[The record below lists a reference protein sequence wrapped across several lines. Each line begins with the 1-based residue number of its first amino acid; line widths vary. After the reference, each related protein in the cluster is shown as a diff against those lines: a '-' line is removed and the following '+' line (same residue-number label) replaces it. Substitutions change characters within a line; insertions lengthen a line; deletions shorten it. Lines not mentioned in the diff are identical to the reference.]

1 MLDSEADFEDRATAI
16 GISTAELAQ
25 LKVLNYNTF
34 GRLAFAANYVPGQAD
49 DAPLRSLAA
58 SIVGIDPAPADRM
71 AVVGRIRVES
81 HRLIDTVYQMAEEGQ
96 LRYVKWEDCAKRDQE
111 LMGFKT
117 DPIWRPDSN
126 GVVKEVRWAED
137 MKADFTTDLKL
148 RLALQRRSLA
158 FDQSRL
164 VDYEDFKKW
173 TQILIEAY
181 TSSPPSGYGRIS
193 LEQVHRADLELFK
206 HMMRSARG
214 GVKVLSGI
222 QPMKTALQQ
231 AIVAPEVRLCLQPLQ
246 GSTRQRE
253 SHDEDANKVKKL
265 KAASSDNEERLKR
278 QIQNLQGQIKNLQSG
293 GSAGKGRGKGKTKN
307 KLIRMPL
314 IGMSPTTEAGEPI
327 CFDFNLSGCSK
338 AKPGDKCPEGYH
350 TCMRPGCN
358 EAHSQKQRPG
368 K

>member
-1 MLDSEADFEDRATAI
+1 M
-16 GISTAELAQ
+16 
-25 LKVLNYNTF
+25 
-34 GRLAFAANYVPGQAD
+34 
-49 DAPLRSLAA
+49 
-58 SIVGIDPAPADRM
+58 
-71 AVVGRIRVES
+71 
-81 HRLIDTVYQMAEEGQ
+81 IDTVYQMAEEGQ

-164 VDYEDFKKW
+164 VDYEDFEKW

-214 GVKVLSGI
+214 GIKVLSGI

-246 GSTRQRE
+246 
-253 SHDEDANKVKKL
+253 
-265 KAASSDNEERLKR
+265 
-278 QIQNLQGQIKNLQSG
+278 
-293 GSAGKGRGKGKTKN
+293 
-307 KLIRMPL
+307 
-314 IGMSPTTEAGEPI
+314 
-327 CFDFNLSGCSK
+327 
-338 AKPGDKCPEGYH
+338 
-350 TCMRPGCN
+350 
-358 EAHSQKQRPG
+358 
-368 K
+368 